1 MERERGKNRL
11 MDKRMD
17 NALFFLLFIFLNEN
31 NSYATT
37 MQFKLRLQRN
47 MEQQVKVRMNW
58 GGRGLETSI
67 ATSSLELMKDVAS

>member
-1 MERERGKNRL
+1 
-11 MDKRMD
+11 
-17 NALFFLLFIFLNEN
+17 
-31 NSYATT
+31 

-67 ATSSLELMKDVAS
+67 ATSSLELMKEVAS

>member
-47 MEQQVKVRMNW
+47 MEQQVKVRMN
-58 GGRGLETSI
+58 
-67 ATSSLELMKDVAS
+67 